1 MPLQAGRNELTS
13 VQDLL
18 AISKQTKFERTAV
31 LWACALI
38 YSYFIYSFFSGF
50 SPFAGQ
56 QSVLASSEQGSF
68 VNKLS
73 TALMF
78 CGCVPLLIAYRRQAW
93 DLVRFSLPLL
103 IVVSWFTV
111 SVIWSQHP
119 DLTLRRI
126 IAYWMYLVI
135 AIAAISTIVTPQ
147 KIVATIALVFATV
160 IVFDFLA
167 LALFPAAATQ
177 LEGVRGIHFHKN
189 DAGTVAMVSTFVLG
203 GASFATKGKLLK
215 TALFALSVA
224 SICFLILSHS
234 KTTLGFT
241 LILILVIPAI
251 YLLILRSQAVL
262 VTIIAL
268 IVGCGATL
276 FSILILF
283 DVSMEQILTFVFGD
297 PTLTRRTDLW
307 RHLLYSIYERPLLG
321 SGWGAFWGTGEAV
334 NPIHAPPKAWF
345 LDAAMIN
352 TAHNGYLDVVL
363 QSGLVG
369 LVLTIALIIRCLWNY
384 VMLLQ
389 ENQISLA
396 ERRSVLVFF
405 AVAIAILLNST
416 MESRIFGVGD
426 PIARLFDLVY
436 LCGECW
442 RQQIRVRGR
451 TQEVSWR
458 SGRSARAEAL
468 FPAGTAER

>member
-1 MPLQAGRNELTS
+1 MPPQAGRNELRS
-13 VQDLL
+13 VQNVL
-18 AISKQTKFERTAV
+18 AFSKQTKFERTAV
-31 LWACALI
+31 LWACLLI
-38 YSYFIYSFFSGF
+38 YSYFMYNFLSGF

-56 QSVLASSEQGSF
+56 HSVLTSSEQGSF
-68 VNKLS
+68 VNKIS

-78 CGCVPLLIAYRRQAW
+78 CGCVPLLIAYRRRAW
-93 DLVRFSLPLL
+93 DLTLFSLPLL

-135 AIAAISTIVTPQ
+135 AIAAISTIMTPQ

-177 LEGVRGIHFHKN
+177 IEGVRGIHFHKN

-203 GASFATKGKLLK
+203 GASFATKAKPLK
-215 TALFALSVA
+215 AALFALFVA
-224 SICFLILSHS
+224 SICFLVMSRS

-241 LILILVIPAI
+241 LVLILVIPAV
-251 YLLILRSQAVL
+251 YLLILKSQAVL

-268 IVGCGATL
+268 IVGCGAAL
-276 FSILILF
+276 FSVLVLF
-283 DVSMEQILTFVFGD
+283 DVSTEQILTFVFGD

-334 NPIHAPPKAWF
+334 NPIHAPPKTWF

-363 QSGLVG
+363 QTGLVG

-384 VMLLQ
+384 VWLLQ
-389 ENQISLA
+389 AKQISLA

-426 PIARLFDLVY
+426 PIARLLDLIY
-436 LCGECW
+436 LSGECW

-451 TQEVSWR
+451 EQEVAWR
-458 SGRSARAEAL
+458 FGRPARSEAL
-468 FPAGTAER
+468 FPAGAGER

>member
-1 MPLQAGRNELTS
+1 M
-13 VQDLL
+13 
-18 AISKQTKFERTAV
+18 

-268 IVGCGATL
+268 IVGCGAAL

-426 PIARLFDLVY
+426 PIARLFDLIY

-442 RQQIRVRGR
+442 RQQIRGRGR
-451 TQEVSWR
+451 TQEVTWR